1 MGWLALL
8 ALAHGCG
15 YSIVRT
21 GGSLGDVHSVA
32 IETPRNDSW
41 EPGAEYL
48 VADALRR
55 EFLRRKG
62 VRLVENPS
70 SADLVLRGRVSRIH
84 TRTASVDSVVLAL
97 EYEITLELDLEARRS
112 GGAAVPLDL
121 GALRDSERYLASAD
135 AEVTRKNRQEALRQ
149 VASVLAGRLYL
160 ALQETLESGAAHEPA
175 AAPAPGTPG

>member
-1 MGWLALL
+1 VGWLVLL
-8 ALAHGCG
+8 ALSHGCG

-21 GGSLGDVHSVA
+21 GGSLGDVRSVA
-32 IETPRNDSW
+32 IQTPRNDSW
-41 EPGAEYL
+41 EPGAEYV

-62 VRLVENPS
+62 VRVVENPS
-70 SADLVLRGRVSRIH
+70 SADLVLGGRVSRLD
-84 TRTASVDSVVLAL
+84 TRTASVDSVVLVI
-97 EYEITLELDLEARRS
+97 EYEITLELELEARRS

-149 VASVLAGRLYL
+149 VASVLAGRIYL
-160 ALQETLESGAAHEPA
+160 ALQETLETDG
-175 AAPAPGTPG
+175 AAPAGPPGPAAPG